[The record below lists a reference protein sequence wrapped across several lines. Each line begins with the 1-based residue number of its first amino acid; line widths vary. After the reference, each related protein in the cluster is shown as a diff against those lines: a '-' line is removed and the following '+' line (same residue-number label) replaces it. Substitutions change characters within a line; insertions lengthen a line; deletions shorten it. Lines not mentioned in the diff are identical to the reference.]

1 MYLKSMKDDSVIKIN
16 NVTKQYDNV
25 FAVKSLTLELKKNQ
39 IYGLLGPNGCGKST
53 TMGMILGL
61 ISPSIGSIEVFG
73 RNIEKYRTEILQKM
87 NFISPFIDLPKK
99 LTVEQ
104 NLKVFGN
111 LYNVNKIDEKI
122 PELLETLKIQKL
134 RTRLVGELS
143 SGQKNRVMLAKALIN
158 DPEILLL
165 DEPTANLDPDIA
177 DFVIN
182 FLKNY
187 SLRKNTTLI
196 FASHHM
202 SEVDKLCDEVILM
215 RSGKIIKKGTP
226 QGIKN
231 FYEKDNLQEV
241 FLKVMRS

>member
-25 FAVKSLTLELKKNQ
+25 FAVKSLTLKKKKNQ

-165 DEPTANLDPDIA
+165 DEPT
-177 DFVIN
+177 
-182 FLKNY
+182 
-187 SLRKNTTLI
+187 
-196 FASHHM
+196 
-202 SEVDKLCDEVILM
+202 
-215 RSGKIIKKGTP
+215 
-226 QGIKN
+226 
-231 FYEKDNLQEV
+231 
-241 FLKVMRS
+241 